1 MQKKEALVTL
11 IESGFVFS
19 DEDKLAL
26 IDRVPALNDRQVDM
40 LGKYLAREREFVLE
54 HEDDIRK
61 QMDELLTELDKPK
74 VEQVYV
80 GEGKAVS

>member
-11 IESGFVFS
+11 LEASFVFS

-26 IDRVPALNDRQVDM
+26 IDRVPALNDKQVDA

-54 HEDDIRK
+54 QEEDIRNN
-61 QMDELLTELDKPK
+61 MDELMNELDKPEPEK
-74 VEQVYV
+74 VYV
-80 GEGKAVS
+80 GQGKAAS